1 MDNQI
6 TIYVDWASQPSRAV
20 AAFCKMANIPHQLKL
35 VRVGKLQHREEEY
48 IKINPNMVV
57 PAMTEINAKTGEQWN
72 LFESHTILRYLA

>member
-35 VRVGKLQHREEEY
+35 VRVGKL
-48 IKINPNMVV
+48 
-57 PAMTEINAKTGEQWN
+57 
-72 LFESHTILRYLA
+72 